1 MSQPFIGEIRAFGF
15 HFAPSGWAF
24 CDGQLL
30 AIAQYT
36 ALFSILGTTY
46 GGNGQST
53 FGLPNLQGAA
63 AMHWGTSPYGTVYD
77 IGETIGT
84 DNVTVLL
91 NQMPNHNHL
100 VTTYDTTAVNQR
112 TGTPSPTVYPGN
124 ANPGNVYATTGTPN
138 ASLSAKTIGIGG
150 GSLPHAN
157 VQPLLANNFCIA
169 LVGIFPARN

>member
-112 TGTPSPTVYPGN
+112 TGTP
-124 ANPGNVYATTGTPN
+124 N